1 MVTSQCDTW
10 LIYFSQVLKGWWYE
24 YELWAGHRYYLHYI
38 NGGLTMQNLSWLLS
52 IWMIPGIYKD
62 ILSNFFAP
70 GFLVVPH
77 PHKNDDF
84 SGVSPPSIIFRA
96 YLGTSCT
103 VWTIIIGFAPY
114 LSEDRGYLQIFTA
127 CLWLLFAL
135 KVSVCARKNIL
146 SMLCMERE
154 QTTLQSRGMIN
165 SLSE

>member
-10 LIYFSQVLKGWWYE
+10 LIHFSQVLKGWWYE
-24 YELWAGHRYYLHYI
+24 YELWAGHRYYLYYI

-84 SGVSPPSIIFRA
+84 SGVRHPPLFSEHIWEHLALSGQLLLALSLIWVKTGATYRFSLHACDYCLLWRCPCVLERTYCPCSAWRESKQRCRA
-96 YLGTSCT
+96 EE
-103 VWTIIIGFAPY
+103 W
-114 LSEDRGYLQIFTA
+114 
-127 CLWLLFAL
+127 
-135 KVSVCARKNIL
+135 
-146 SMLCMERE
+146 
-154 QTTLQSRGMIN
+154 
-165 SLSE
+165 